1 MTYGLELSHGQT
13 SQSVAAQGS
22 DRLAKRR
29 VLEVSEL
36 YQNGQ
41 IIEVRLCLGSNKTPA
56 SG

>member
-13 SQSVAAQGS
+13 SQPVAAQGS